1 MSNDRAAAVILYCL
15 RTTILAML
23 GIGMTGFF
31 FGDVDI
37 EPFIMTPN
45 YNDGRRQWAGRW
57 ALAAFFFAGR
67 PGRPWAAGRV

>member
-1 MSNDRAAAVILYCL
+1 
-15 RTTILAML
+15 ML